1 MENWIEGIMNEWGYI
16 GIALLVALEN
26 IFPPIPSEFI
36 LTFGGFMAIRTA
48 MTVPGVII
56 ASTIGSVAG
65 AICLYSI
72 GKLVQLSTLKRLLA
86 GKVGWLLR
94 LRPQDID
101 SAAVWFQKHGF
112 ATVLLCRFIPVI
124 RSLIS
129 IPAGIARM
137 PFLLFIHYT
146 ALGTLIWNTVL
157 IMLGAWAG
165 DNWSSI
171 VTTFDQYKYYLLI
184 PVVVFIIY
192 SMLRL
197 NKRQKGIG

>member
-1 MENWIEGIMNEWGYI
+1 MENWIEGIMSEWGYI

-86 GKVGWLLR
+86 GKIGWILR
-94 LRPQDID
+94 LHPKDID

-112 ATVLLCRFIPVI
+112 VTVFLCRFIPVI

-165 DNWSSI
+165 DNWSII
-171 VTTFDQYKYYLLI
+171 VSTFDQYKYYLFVPI
-184 PVVVFIIY
+184 GIFIIY
-192 SMLRL
+192 SMFRF
-197 NKRQKGIG
+197 NKRQKEI